1 MKPRKPFTLIELLVV
16 IAIIAILAGVMLPAL
31 NKARDKA
38 RNTACLNNLKQFGL
52 AFVAYRGDFN
62 DRMPPWISTIYP
74 DYMSAEKS
82 YHCPKDGNGPGTAA
96 KDWKAREDNE
106 YHASYDR
113 PGNTGVTQN
122 PNTDVDANPGKAVDK
137 ISYFYEFSD
146 ALCEFGTDADKTKSW
161 NAKKESDIRHGVC
174 TESGEYK
181 DIRYSTILS
190 FFPTLRCFWHLTD
203 KNKPV
208 QNVSYS
214 GNTFFSPLKWEDG
227 SWR

>member
-1 MKPRKPFTLIELLVV
+1 MKQRKPFTLIELLVV

-161 NAKKESDIRHGVC
+161 NAKKESDILHGVC
-174 TESGEYK
+174 T
-181 DIRYSTILS
+181 
-190 FFPTLRCFWHLTD
+190 
-203 KNKPV
+203 
-208 QNVSYS
+208 
-214 GNTFFSPLKWEDG
+214 
-227 SWR
+227 